1 MEILHIQPKNQKLN
15 TLEQYEIYKH
25 TKTHPDQILNTQINF
40 STHTLFD
47 STLQHLSTIKHT
59 HITGREVRDDAEI

>member
-1 MEILHIQPKNQKLN
+1 MEILHTQPKNQKLN

-25 TKTHPDQILNTQINF
+25 TKTHPNQILNTQINF

-47 STLQHLSTIKHT
+47 TTFQNISTIKHS
-59 HITGREVRDDAEI
+59 HATGREVRDDAAI